1 MIMMLQVK
9 AIRKLDTIDIN
20 TTYDNFQNMDKPLD
34 KYKYDNEIL
43 TSIQCINN
51 KDMKCRSFG
60 TASPDEEHLTELQ
73 PGVMQTQI
81 YEQ

>member
-1 MIMMLQVK
+1 
-9 AIRKLDTIDIN
+9 
-20 TTYDNFQNMDKPLD
+20 MDKALD
-34 KYKYDNEIL
+34 KYKYINEIL

-73 PGVMQTQI
+73 PGVM
-81 YEQ
+81 